1 MTRDDEG
8 MTRDD
13 WDDLGLL
20 GMTRYDEGMTR
31 DDLDDLG

>member
-1 MTRDDEG
+1 MTRDDEGMTRDDEG

-20 GMTRYDEGMTR
+20 GMTW
-31 DDLDDLG
+31 DD